1 MKLFFERVGN
11 GEPLLILHG
20 LFGSS
25 DNWRTVA
32 KPLTHHY
39 TVYFVDL
46 RNHGR
51 SPHAATISYP
61 EMADD
66 VRQLMDDEGMVS
78 ASFLGHSMG
87 GKVAMSFALSQPK
100 RVQHLIVADMGMK
113 RYHPHHAD
121 VLKALHAVDL
131 NTTEQRLDAERI
143 IRHYIS
149 DHSTEQF
156 LLKGLYRPTETT
168 FAWRFNL
175 PAITEQYD
183 HILEAVGE
191 GKQAYDKPVLFIRGE
206 RSNYINDAEFLH
218 IQEAFPLA
226 QLVTIKD
233 AGHWVHAERPI
244 PFMNEVLKFLG
255 RAA

>member
-32 KPLTHHY
+32 KPLTQHY

-51 SPHAATISYP
+51 SPHTATISYP
-61 EMADD
+61 EMVDD
-66 VRQLMDDEGMVS
+66 IRLLMDGEAL
-78 ASFLGHSMG
+78 ASISLLGHSMG
-87 GKVAMSFALSQPK
+87 GKVAMGFALSYPK
-100 RVQHLIVADMGMK
+100 RVQKLIVADMGMK

-121 VLKALHAVDL
+121 VLKALHAVNL
-131 NTTEQRLDAERI
+131 NTIEQRVDAEHI
-143 IRHYIS
+143 IRQYIS

-175 PAITEQYD
+175 PVLTEQYD
-183 HILEAVGE
+183 HILAAVGE
-191 GKQAYDKPVLFIRGE
+191 GKQAYDKSALFIRGE
-206 RSNYINDAEFLH
+206 RSNYINDAEFQH
-218 IQEAFPLA
+218 IQELFPLA

-244 PFMNEVLKFLG
+244 SFMNEVLKFLG
-255 RAA
+255 HTS